1 MIQSKLS
8 NIGESIFS
16 EMSRLAA
23 EHNAINLS
31 QGYPDFMVSESLVAK
46 VNKFMLSGKNQ
57 YAPMPGV
64 VELRKKIAQKV
75 EKLYGKAY
83 DYENEVTVTAGATQA
98 LYTAFSA
105 FLKEDDEV
113 IIFEPAYDQYA
124 PAVRI
129 SGASPV
135 YVGLKAPAYK
145 IDWDEVKKVVNAR
158 TKMIVLNSPHNPTG
172 AILDESD
179 FEELQRI
186 VLGSNII
193 ILSDEV
199 YQHIIYDDQ
208 KHHSVAL
215 YPEIAERSIL
225 IASFGKTFHATG
237 WKIGYA
243 VAPQKLMKEFR
254 KIHQFIV
261 FTVNTPIQYA
271 LAEHLENEDEYLL
284 LGKFYQQKR
293 DYFIKLVEE
302 KTHFKVI
309 PTSGTYFQLLSY
321 DGLSD
326 MKEKEFAEYLTK
338 EIGVASIPV
347 SSFYHDKTDRK
358 TLRFC
363 FAKSND
369 TLEKAVELLAKVKP
383 LSE

>member
-309 PTSGTYFQLLSY
+309 PISGTYFQLLSY

-347 SSFYHDKTDRK
+347 SSFYHDKTDKK

>member
-347 SSFYHDKTDRK
+347 SSFYHDKTDKK